1 MRKFITF
8 ITVISFSLIFAC
20 CQPYAADIEEFLS
33 YWSSEAAVTGFK
45 INTKYYRNDVG
56 VACLPSDRDATVIL
70 TVRNPK
76 KFRFVMPTTVS
87 DAAAV
92 IRFPGL
98 PSQPVPGTD
107 YILRQSVPDT
117 LELTYKS
124 SFLKKYEWGTADIGP
139 VITLKSD
146 DGRPFTQT
154 FKTNIMVNTLPP
166 EITKITIAKT
176 TGSPVYY
183 VVCCEIDGTNIL
195 DPVNSGGKL
204 HGDIVALRVTKDG
217 GTEETIPIRV
227 NGTGFDITQ
236 SGGNLLPPGNVTPL
250 FSDSSYALPSPGSW
264 AVYLKTN
271 IQPYKPTAALPHTYR
286 IRLADTKNLMS
297 DAKEA
302 RTLGYSVDTS
312 NPSEAWKKVREAVT
326 TVDAGGVITLSG
338 TINATNHT
346 DNHGHIEISKNLT
359 IQGAPG
365 NSPAILDARHLGLAS
380 TTNVADSH
388 RIFTV
393 KGAVDVTL
401 QNLTLKRGKDAV
413 AANKV
418 GSGGGGIW
426 ASANANLTLI
436 NVTVEDCIS
445 KAPGGGIRYDHDDTG
460 GGRLTM
466 IKCKIKSNTVKD
478 DSVIKSSSGGGISL
492 PYASYTAVIDGC
504 TIAENIID
512 MSGKTGSELPLE
524 AEGCGLTCSAT
535 TGSITLIKGHTVIE
549 DNKCVPHT
557 SKPCNCKGMGI
568 FCGGGSLTIGETGKN
583 GTGKDDAESPEILRH
598 GNSIPTGVTAMGT
611 ALYINRYGNV
621 SWRSGKIHHNG
632 SNSNNSIQNGGGTLS
647 NLSGHEPS

>member
-45 INTKYYRNDVG
+45 ITSEYYRNDVG
-56 VACLPSDRDATVIL
+56 VVCLPSDRDATVIL

-98 PSQPVPGTD
+98 PSPPSPGTD
-107 YILRQSVPDT
+107 YTLTQSVPDT
-117 LELTYKS
+117 LELKYKS
-124 SFLKKYEWGTADIGP
+124 DFLKKYEWGTADIGP

-146 DGRPFTQT
+146 DGRPFSQT
-154 FKTNIMVNTLPP
+154 FRTNIMVNTLPP

-176 TGSPVYY
+176 KGSPAYY
-183 VVCCEIDGTNIL
+183 VVCCKINGSKIL

-217 GTEETIPIRV
+217 GTEETIPISV
-227 NGTGFDITQ
+227 NGTGFDITH
-236 SGGNLLPPGNVTPL
+236 SGGELLPRTNVTEL
-250 FSDSSYALPSPGSW
+250 FSDSSYTVPSGQW
-264 AVYLKTN
+264 VVYLKTN
-271 IQPYKPTAALPHTYR
+271 IQPYDPAAALPHTYR

-297 DAKEA
+297 GAKET

-312 NPSEAWKKVREAVT
+312 GSSEAWKKVRDAVAD
-326 TVDAGGVITLSG
+326 VADGGVITLRG
-338 TINATNHT
+338 TIINATNSPG
-346 DNHGHIEISKNLT
+346 NHGHIEISKNLT

-365 NSPAILDARHLGLAS
+365 NSPVVLDAGHLGLAS
-380 TTNVADSH
+380 TTDVADSH

-413 AANKV
+413 AAYIV

-445 KAPGGGIRYDHDDTG
+445 KAPGGGIRYDYDDNG

-466 IKCKIKSNTVKD
+466 INCRIENNTVKD
-478 DSVIKSSSGGGISL
+478 DGSIKRSSGGGISL
-492 PYASYTAVIDGC
+492 PHTSYTAVIDGG
-504 TIAENIID
+504 TIAGNKID
-512 MSGKTGSELPLE
+512 MSAKTSAASLLE
-524 AEGCGLTCSAT
+524 AEGCGLDCSAKL
-535 TGSITLIKGHTVIE
+535 GSITIIKGHTVIE
-549 DNKCVPHT
+549 NNQCIPHALK
-557 SKPCNCKGMGI
+557 SCDCKGMGI
-568 FCGGGSLTIGETGKN
+568 FCGGGPLTIGETGKS
-583 GTGKDDAESPEILRH
+583 GPEIRNH
-598 GNSIPTGVTAMGT
+598 GSSIPTRVTAMGT
-611 ALYINRYGNV
+611 ALYINGGTV
-621 SWRSGKIHHNG
+621 DWLSGRIHDNG
-632 SNSNNSIQNGGGTLS
+632 STPANSVYKNSGTFNNPL
-647 NLSGHEPS
+647 GHEPS

>member
-8 ITVISFSLIFAC
+8 ITVIGFSLIFAC

-45 INTKYYRNDVG
+45 IDSEHYINDVG
-56 VACLPSDRDATVIL
+56 VACLPSGGDAMVIL

-98 PSQPVPGTD
+98 PSQPVPDTD
-107 YILRQSVPDT
+107 YILRQRDPDT
-117 LELTYKS
+117 LELTYRS
-124 SFLKKYEWGTADIGP
+124 NFLKKYEWGTADIGP

-146 DGRPFTQT
+146 DGRPFSQT
-154 FKTNIMVNTLPP
+154 FRTNIMVNTLPP

-176 TGSPVYY
+176 KGSPAYY
-183 VVCCEIDGTNIL
+183 VVCCKINGSKIL

-217 GTEETIPIRV
+217 GTEETIPISV
-227 NGTGFDITQ
+227 NGTGFDITH
-236 SGGNLLPPGNVTPL
+236 SGGKLLSRTNVTPL

-264 AVYLKTN
+264 AVYLKTD
-271 IQPYKPTAALPHTYR
+271 IQPYNPAAALPHTYR
-286 IRLADTKNLMS
+286 IRLADRKNLMS
-297 DAKEA
+297 GAKET

-312 NPSEAWKKVREAVT
+312 GFSKPWKKVRDAVAN
-326 TVDAGGVITLSG
+326 VADGGVITLSG
-338 TINATNHT
+338 TINATDDT
-346 DNHGHIEISKNLT
+346 DNHGQIEISKNLT

-365 NSPAILDARHLGLAS
+365 NSPVVLDAHHLGLAS
-380 TTNVADSH
+380 TTDVADSH

-413 AANKV
+413 AAYIV

-445 KAPGGGIRYDHDDTG
+445 KAPGGGIRYDYDD
-460 GGRLTM
+460 
-466 IKCKIKSNTVKD
+466 
-478 DSVIKSSSGGGISL
+478 
-492 PYASYTAVIDGC
+492 
-504 TIAENIID
+504 
-512 MSGKTGSELPLE
+512 
-524 AEGCGLTCSAT
+524 
-535 TGSITLIKGHTVIE
+535 
-549 DNKCVPHT
+549 
-557 SKPCNCKGMGI
+557 
-568 FCGGGSLTIGETGKN
+568 
-583 GTGKDDAESPEILRH
+583 
-598 GNSIPTGVTAMGT
+598 
-611 ALYINRYGNV
+611 
-621 SWRSGKIHHNG
+621 
-632 SNSNNSIQNGGGTLS
+632 NGGGAPYDDKL
-647 NLSGHEPS
+647 

>member
-8 ITVISFSLIFAC
+8 ITVIGFSLIFAC
-20 CQPYAADIEEFLS
+20 CRQYAADIEEFLS
-33 YWSSEAAVTGFK
+33 YWSSEAFVTGFK
-45 INTKYYRNDVG
+45 IDSEHYINDVG
-56 VACLPSDRDATVIL
+56 VACLPSGGDATVIL

-98 PSQPVPGTD
+98 PSQPVPDTD
-107 YILRQSVPDT
+107 YTLMQSTPDT
-117 LELTYKS
+117 LVLTYKS
-124 SFLKKYEWGTADIGP
+124 AFLKKYEWGTADIGP

-146 DGRPFTQT
+146 DGRPSPFSQT
-154 FKTNIMVNTLPP
+154 FSTNIMVNTLPP

-176 TGSPVYY
+176 TGLPAYY
-183 VVCCEIDGTNIL
+183 VVCCEINGTNIL

-217 GTEETIPIRV
+217 GTEKTIPIRV

-236 SGGNLLPPGNVTPL
+236 SGGKLLSRTNVTPL
-250 FSDSSYALPSPGSW
+250 FSASSYALPSPGSW
-264 AVYLKTN
+264 AVYLKTD
-271 IQPYKPTAALPHTYR
+271 IEPYDTGAALPHTYR
-286 IRLADTKNLMS
+286 IRLADTKNLTS
-297 DAKEA
+297 DAKET

-326 TVDAGGVITLSG
+326 NVAAGGVITLSG
-338 TINATNHT
+338 TINATNAPG
-346 DNHGHIEISKNLT
+346 NRGQIEISKNLT

-365 NSPAILDARHLGLAS
+365 NSPVVLDAHHLGLLSS
-380 TTNVADSH
+380 TSIADSH

-413 AANKV
+413 AANIV

-445 KAPGGGIRYDHDDTG
+445 KAPGGGIRYDHGTG
-460 GGRLTM
+460 NKRLTM
-466 IKCKIKSNTVKD
+466 INCIIKNNTVQD
-478 DSVIKSSSGGGISL
+478 DGGIADSSGGGISL
-492 PYASYTAVIDGC
+492 PWCLYTAVIDGC
-504 TIAENIID
+504 TIAGNKID
-512 MSGKTGSELPLE
+512 MSAKTGSAPRLE
-524 AEGCGLTCSAT
+524 AEGCGLACSAT
-535 TGSITLIKGHTVIE
+535 SSSITIIKGHTVIE
-549 DNKCVPHT
+549 NNQCIPHALK
-557 SKPCNCKGMGI
+557 SCDCKGMGI
-568 FCGGGSLTIGETGKN
+568 FCGGGPLTIGETGKS
-583 GTGKDDAESPEILRH
+583 GPEILNH
-598 GNSIPTGVTAMGT
+598 GNPIPTNVTVAGT
-611 ALYINRYGNV
+611 ALYIKIGGTV
-621 SWRSGKIHHNG
+621 HWLSGRIYNNG
-632 SNSNNSIQNGGGTLS
+632 SNPNNSIKNDGGTLDNQIGNS
-647 NLSGHEPS
+647 PS

>member
-76 KFRFVMPTTVS
+76 KFKFVTPTTVL

-98 PSQPVPGTD
+98 SSQPVPRTD
-107 YILRQSVPDT
+107 YTLTQSAPDT
-117 LELTYKS
+117 LVLTYKS
-124 SFLKKYEWGTADIGP
+124 AFLKKYEWGTADIGP

-166 EITKITIAKT
+166 EITKITIAKST
-176 TGSPVYY
+176 DPTPCY

-227 NGTGFDITQ
+227 NSTGFDIAH
-236 SGGNLLPPGNVTPL
+236 SGGKLLPSGSVARL
-250 FSDSSYALPSPGSW
+250 FSGSSYAVPSGQW
-264 AVYLKTN
+264 VVYLKTD
-271 IQPYKPTAALPHTYR
+271 IEPYNPLAALPHTYR
-286 IRLADTKNLMS
+286 IRLADRKNLMS
-297 DAKEA
+297 GAKETH
-302 RTLGYSVDTS
+302 TLGYSVDVDTS
-312 NPSEAWKKVREAVT
+312 GSSEAWKKVRKAVT
-326 TVDAGGVITLSG
+326 DVAADGVITLSG
-338 TINATNHT
+338 TINATDDT
-346 DNHGHIEISKNLT
+346 DNHGQIEISKNLT

-365 NSPAILDARHLGLAS
+365 NSPVVLDAHHLGLLSS
-380 TTNVADSH
+380 TSIADSH

-413 AANKV
+413 AANIV

-445 KAPGGGIRYDHDDTG
+445 KAPGGGIRYDHGTMNK
-460 GGRLTM
+460 RLTM
-466 IKCKIKSNTVKD
+466 INCIIKNNTVQD
-478 DSVIKSSSGGGISL
+478 DGGIADSSGGGISL
-492 PYASYTAVIDGC
+492 PWCLYTAVIDGC
-504 TIAENIID
+504 KIAENIID
-512 MSGKTGSELPLE
+512 MSGKTSSDSRLE
-524 AEGCGLTCSAT
+524 AKGCGLACSAT
-535 TGSITLIKGHTVIE
+535 TGSITIIKGHTVIE
-549 DNKCVPHT
+549 NNQCAPHAL
-557 SKPCNCKGMGI
+557 KFCDCKGMGI
-568 FCGGGSLTIGETGKN
+568 FCGSGPLTIGETDKGN
-583 GTGKDDAESPEILRH
+583 DESPEIRYH
-598 GNSIPTGVTAMGT
+598 GNSIPERVDVAGT
-611 ALYINRYGNV
+611 ALYIKKKGTVR
-621 SWRSGKIHHNG
+621 WLRGKIHDNG
-632 SNSNNSIQNGGGTLS
+632 TDPNNSIKNGGTLS
-647 NLSGHEPS
+647 NRSETSPS

>member
-98 PSQPVPGTD
+98 PSQPVPDTD
-107 YILRQSVPDT
+107 YTLTQSAPDT
-117 LELTYKS
+117 LELRYKS

-166 EITKITIAKT
+166 EITKITIAKST
-176 TGSPVYY
+176 DPTPCY
-183 VVCCEIDGTNIL
+183 VVCCEINGTNIL
-195 DPVNSGGKL
+195 DPVNSGDKL

-217 GTEETIPIRV
+217 ETEKTIPIRV
-227 NGTGFDITQ
+227 NGTGFDITH
-236 SGGNLLPPGNVTPL
+236 SGGKLLPPGSATPL
-250 FSDSSYALPSPGSW
+250 FSGPSYEVPSGQW
-264 AVYLKTN
+264 VVYLKTG
-271 IQPYKPTAALPHTYR
+271 ITLDDSAALPHTYR
-286 IRLADTKNLMS
+286 IRLADTKNLTS
-297 DAKEA
+297 GAKET
-302 RTLGYSVDTS
+302 RTLGYIVDTS
-312 NPSEAWKKVREAVT
+312 NHTEAWKKVRKAVT
-326 TVDAGGVITLSG
+326 DVAADGVITLSG
-338 TINATNHT
+338 TINATDDT

-365 NSPAILDARHLGLAS
+365 NSPVVLDARHLGLAS
-380 TTNVADSH
+380 TTSVADSH

-401 QNLTLKRGKDAV
+401 KDLTLKRGKDAV

-436 NVTVEDCIS
+436 NVTVKDCIS
-445 KAPGGGIRYDHDDTG
+445 KAHGGGIRYDHGTG
-460 GGRLTM
+460 NKRLTM
-466 IKCKIKSNTVKD
+466 INCRIENNTVQD
-478 DSVIKSSSGGGISL
+478 DGDIADSSGGGISL
-492 PYASYTAVIDGC
+492 PWCPYTAVIDGC
-504 TIAENIID
+504 TISDNVID
-512 MSGKTGSELPLE
+512 MSAKTSSELRLE
-524 AEGCGLTCSAT
+524 AKGCGLACSAT
-535 TGSITLIKGHTVIE
+535 TDSITIIKGHTVIE
-549 DNKCVPHT
+549 NYQCVPHT
-557 SKPCNCKGMGI
+557 SKFCDCKGMGI
-568 FCGGGSLTIGETGKN
+568 FCGRGPLTIGENDKG
-583 GTGKDDAESPEILRH
+583 DDESPDILRH
-598 GNSIPTGVTAMGT
+598 GNSIPASVTAVGT
-611 ALYINRYGNV
+611 ALYINGGSV

-632 SNSNNSIQNGGGTLS
+632 SNSDNSIKNDGGSLYIRPGE
-647 NLSGHEPS
+647 GPS

>member
-76 KFRFVMPTTVS
+76 KFKFVMPTTVS

-98 PSQPVPGTD
+98 SSPPSPGTD
-107 YILRQSVPDT
+107 YTLTQSTLDT
-117 LELTYKS
+117 LVLTYKS
-124 SFLKKYEWGTADIGP
+124 DFLKKYEWGTADIGP

-146 DGRPFTQT
+146 DGRPFSQT
-154 FKTNIMVNTLPP
+154 FRTNIMVNTLPP

-176 TGSPVYY
+176 KGSPAYY
-183 VVCCEIDGTNIL
+183 VVCCEIDGSKIL

-217 GTEETIPIRV
+217 GTEKTIPISV
-227 NGTGFDITQ
+227 NGTGFDTTY
-236 SGGNLLPPGNVTPL
+236 SGGKLLSRTNVTPL

-264 AVYLKTN
+264 AVYLKTD
-271 IQPYKPTAALPHTYR
+271 IQPYNPLAASPHTYR

-297 DAKEA
+297 DAKET

-312 NPSEAWKKVREAVT
+312 GSSKAWKKVREAVV
-326 TVDAGGVITLSG
+326 TVADGGMITLSGG
-338 TINATNHT
+338 TINATNAP
-346 DNHGHIEISKNLT
+346 DNRGQIEISKNLT

-365 NSPAILDARHLGLAS
+365 NSPVVLDAHHLGLAS
-380 TTNVADSH
+380 TTTDVADSH

-413 AANKV
+413 AAYIV

-445 KAPGGGIRYDHDDTG
+445 KAPGGGIRYDYDDNG

-466 IKCKIKSNTVKD
+466 INCRIENNTVKD
-478 DSVIKSSSGGGISL
+478 DGSIKRSSGGGISL
-492 PYASYTAVIDGC
+492 PHTSYTAVQSPVI
-504 TIAENIID
+504 
-512 MSGKTGSELPLE
+512 K
-524 AEGCGLTCSAT
+524 
-535 TGSITLIKGHTVIE
+535 SI
-549 DNKCVPHT
+549 
-557 SKPCNCKGMGI
+557 
-568 FCGGGSLTIGETGKN
+568 
-583 GTGKDDAESPEILRH
+583 
-598 GNSIPTGVTAMGT
+598 
-611 ALYINRYGNV
+611 
-621 SWRSGKIHHNG
+621 
-632 SNSNNSIQNGGGTLS
+632 
-647 NLSGHEPS
+647 

>member
-70 TVRNPK
+70 TVRNHK

-98 PSQPVPGTD
+98 PSPPSPGTD
-107 YILRQSVPDT
+107 YTLTQSLPDT
-117 LELTYKS
+117 LELKYKS
-124 SFLKKYEWGTADIGP
+124 DFLKKYEWGTADIGP

-146 DGRPFTQT
+146 DGRPFSQT
-154 FKTNIMVNTLPP
+154 FRTNIMVNTLPP

-176 TGSPVYY
+176 KGSPAYY
-183 VVCCEIDGTNIL
+183 VVCCKINGSKIL

-204 HGDIVALRVTKDG
+204 HEDIVALRVTKDG

-227 NGTGFDITQ
+227 NGTGFDITY
-236 SGGNLLPPGNVTPL
+236 SGGKLLSRTNVTPL

-264 AVYLKTN
+264 AVYLRTDIK
-271 IQPYKPTAALPHTYR
+271 PYDLTAASPHTYR
-286 IRLADTKNLMS
+286 IRLADTKNLTS
-297 DAKEA
+297 GAKET

-312 NPSEAWKKVREAVT
+312 GFSKPWKKVRDAVAN
-326 TVDAGGVITLSG
+326 VADGGVITLSG
-338 TINATNHT
+338 TINATDDT
-346 DNHGHIEISKNLT
+346 DNHGQIEISKNLT

-365 NSPAILDARHLGLAS
+365 NPPVVLDAHHLGLAS
-380 TTNVADSH
+380 TTDVADSH

-413 AANKV
+413 AAYIV

-445 KAPGGGIRYDHDDTG
+445 KAPGGGIRYDYDD
-460 GGRLTM
+460 
-466 IKCKIKSNTVKD
+466 
-478 DSVIKSSSGGGISL
+478 
-492 PYASYTAVIDGC
+492 
-504 TIAENIID
+504 
-512 MSGKTGSELPLE
+512 
-524 AEGCGLTCSAT
+524 
-535 TGSITLIKGHTVIE
+535 
-549 DNKCVPHT
+549 
-557 SKPCNCKGMGI
+557 
-568 FCGGGSLTIGETGKN
+568 
-583 GTGKDDAESPEILRH
+583 
-598 GNSIPTGVTAMGT
+598 
-611 ALYINRYGNV
+611 
-621 SWRSGKIHHNG
+621 
-632 SNSNNSIQNGGGTLS
+632 NGGGALR
-647 NLSGHEPS
+647 

>member
-8 ITVISFSLIFAC
+8 ITVIGFSLIFAC

-45 INTKYYRNDVG
+45 IDSEHYINDVG
-56 VACLPSDRDATVIL
+56 VACLPSDGDARVIL

-92 IRFPGL
+92 IRFPDL
-98 PSQPVPGTD
+98 PSQPVPDTD
-107 YILRQSVPDT
+107 YTLTQSAPDT
-117 LELTYKS
+117 LELRYKS

-176 TGSPVYY
+176 KGSTAYY

-195 DPVNSGGKL
+195 DPVNSGDKL

-217 GTEETIPIRV
+217 GTEDTIPISV
-227 NGTGFDITQ
+227 NGSDFDITH
-236 SGGNLLPPGNVTPL
+236 SGGKLLSRANVDPL

-264 AVYLKTN
+264 AVYLKTD
-271 IQPYKPTAALPHTYR
+271 IKPYDPAAASPHTYR

-297 DAKEA
+297 DAKET

-312 NPSEAWKKVREAVT
+312 GSSKAWKKVRDAVAS
-326 TVDAGGVITLSG
+326 VADGGMITLSG
-338 TINATNHT
+338 TINATNAP
-346 DNHGHIEISKNLT
+346 DNRGQIEISKNLT

-365 NSPAILDARHLGLAS
+365 NSPVVLDAGHLGPAS
-380 TTNVADSH
+380 SPNIADSH

-445 KAPGGGIRYDHDDTG
+445 KAHGGGIRYDYDDNG
-460 GGRLTM
+460 GGHLTM
-466 IKCKIKSNTVKD
+466 INCRIENNTVQD
-478 DSVIKSSSGGGISL
+478 DGDIADSSGGGISL
-492 PYASYTAVIDGC
+492 PWCPYTAVIDGC
-504 TIAENIID
+504 IIAENIIN
-512 MSGKTGSELPLE
+512 MSAKTSSDSRLE
-524 AEGCGLTCSAT
+524 AKGCGLACSAKP
-535 TGSITLIKGHTVIE
+535 GSITIIKGHTVIE
-549 DNKCVPHT
+549 DNKCVPHAL
-557 SKPCNCKGMGI
+557 KFCDCKGMGI
-568 FCGGGSLTIGETGKN
+568 FCGGGPLTIGEYGKSN
-583 GTGKDDAESPEILRH
+583 DESPDILHH
-598 GNSIPTGVTAMGT
+598 GNSIPTRVTAMGT
-611 ALYINRYGNV
+611 ALYINGGSV

-632 SNSNNSIQNGGGTLS
+632 SNSDNSIKNDGGSLYIRPGE
-647 NLSGHEPS
+647 GPS

>member
-8 ITVISFSLIFAC
+8 ITVIGFSLIFAC

-76 KFRFVMPTTVS
+76 KFKFVTPTTVL

-98 PSQPVPGTD
+98 PSQPVPRTD
-107 YILRQSVPDT
+107 YILTQSAPDT
-117 LELTYKS
+117 LVLTYKS
-124 SFLKKYEWGTADIGP
+124 AFLKKYEWGTADIGP

-166 EITKITIAKT
+166 EITKITIAKST
-176 TGSPVYY
+176 DPTPCY
-183 VVCCEIDGTNIL
+183 VVCCEINGTNIL
-195 DPVNSGGKL
+195 DPVNSGDKL
-204 HGDIVALRVTKDG
+204 HGDIVALRVKKDSG
-217 GTEETIPIRV
+217 EEVSIPIGV
-227 NGTGFDITQ
+227 NGAGFDIAQ
-236 SGGNLLPPGNVTPL
+236 SGGKLLSRTNVTPL

-264 AVYLKTN
+264 AVYLKTD
-271 IQPYKPTAALPHTYR
+271 IQPYNPAAALPHTYR

-297 DAKEA
+297 GAKET

-312 NPSEAWKKVREAVT
+312 NPAEAWKKVREAVAY
-326 TVDAGGVITLSG
+326 VDAGGVITLSG
-338 TINATNHT
+338 TINATNAPG
-346 DNHGHIEISKNLT
+346 NRGQIEISKNLT

-365 NSPAILDARHLGLAS
+365 NSPAVLDAHHLGLAS
-380 TTNVADSH
+380 SSSIADSH

-401 QNLTLKRGKDAV
+401 QDLTLKHGKDAV
-413 AANKV
+413 AANIV

-426 ASANANLTLI
+426 APANANLTLI

-478 DSVIKSSSGGGISL
+478 DSVVKSSSGGGISL
-492 PYASYTAVIDGC
+492 PYSSYTAVIDGC
-504 TIAENIID
+504 TISDNVID
-512 MSGKTGSELPLE
+512 MSAKTGSALRFE
-524 AEGCGLTCSAT
+524 AKGCGLGCSHKDS
-535 TGSITLIKGHTVIE
+535 SITIIKGHTVIE
-549 DNKCVPHT
+549 NNQCVPHA
-557 SKPCNCKGMGI
+557 SKPCDCKGMGI
-568 FCGGGSLTIGETGKN
+568 FCGGGRLTIGETGKSN
-583 GTGKDDAESPEILRH
+583 DESPEILRH
-598 GNSIPTGVTAMGT
+598 GNSIPPGVTAVGT
-611 ALYINRYGNV
+611 ALYIEVGIVRWLRG
-621 SWRSGKIHHNG
+621 RIHNNG
-632 SNSNNSIQNGGGTLS
+632 TDPNNSIKSDRGTLS
-647 NLSGHEPS
+647 NRSETSPS

>member
-45 INTKYYRNDVG
+45 IDSEHYINDVG

-76 KFRFVMPTTVS
+76 KFKFVTPTTVL

-98 PSQPVPGTD
+98 PSQPVPDTD
-107 YILRQSVPDT
+107 YTLTQSAPDT
-117 LELTYKS
+117 LELRYKS

-166 EITKITIAKT
+166 KITKITIAKT
-176 TGSPVYY
+176 KGSPVYY

-217 GTEETIPIRV
+217 ETEKTIPIRV
-227 NGTGFDITQ
+227 NGTGFDIMQ
-236 SGGNLLPPGNVTPL
+236 SGGKLLSRTNVTPL
-250 FSDSSYALPSPGSW
+250 FSGPSYEVPSGQW
-264 AVYLKTN
+264 VVYLKTG
-271 IQPYKPTAALPHTYR
+271 ITLDDSAALPHTYR
-286 IRLADTKNLMS
+286 IRLADTKNLTS
-297 DAKEA
+297 DAKET
-302 RTLGYSVDTS
+302 RTLGYIVDTS
-312 NPSEAWKKVREAVT
+312 NHTEAWKKVREAVT
-326 TVDAGGVITLSG
+326 KVDADGVITLSG
-338 TINATNHT
+338 TINATDDT

-365 NSPAILDARHLGLAS
+365 NSPVVLDARHLGPAS
-380 TTNVADSH
+380 SPNIADSH

-393 KGAVDVTL
+393 KGAVEVTL
-401 QNLTLKRGKDAV
+401 KDLTLKRGKDAV
-413 AANKV
+413 DAGKV

-436 NVTVEDCIS
+436 NVAVEDCIS
-445 KAPGGGIRYDHDDTG
+445 KAHGGGIRYDHGTG
-460 GGRLTM
+460 NKRLTM
-466 IKCKIKSNTVKD
+466 INCTIKNNTVKD
-478 DSVIKSSSGGGISL
+478 NGTTDDSSGGGISL
-492 PYASYTAVIDGC
+492 PWCPYTAVIDGC
-504 TIAENIID
+504 TISDNVID
-512 MSGKTGSELPLE
+512 MSAKTSSELRLE
-524 AEGCGLTCSAT
+524 AKGCGLACSAT
-535 TGSITLIKGHTVIE
+535 TDSITIIKGHTVIE
-549 DNKCVPHT
+549 NNQCVPHT
-557 SKPCNCKGMGI
+557 SKFCDCKGMGI
-568 FCGGGSLTIGETGKN
+568 FCGRGPLTIGENDKG
-583 GTGKDDAESPEILRH
+583 DDESPEILHH

-611 ALYINRYGNV
+611 ALYINKGSV

-632 SNSNNSIQNGGGTLS
+632 SNSDNSIKNDGGSLYIRPGE
-647 NLSGHEPS
+647 GPS

>member
-76 KFRFVMPTTVS
+76 KFRFVMPTTVL

-98 PSQPVPGTD
+98 SSPPSPDTD
-107 YILRQSVPDT
+107 YTLTQRDPDT
-117 LELTYKS
+117 LVLTYKS
-124 SFLKKYEWGTADIGP
+124 DFLKKYEWGTADIGP

-166 EITKITIAKT
+166 EITKITIAKST
-176 TGSPVYY
+176 DPTPCY
-183 VVCCEIDGTNIL
+183 VVCCEINGTNIL
-195 DPVNSGGKL
+195 DPVNSGDKL

-217 GTEETIPIRV
+217 ETEKTIPIRV

-236 SGGNLLPPGNVTPL
+236 SGGKLLPPGSATPL
-250 FSDSSYALPSPGSW
+250 FSGPSYEVPSGQW
-264 AVYLKTN
+264 VVYLKTG
-271 IQPYKPTAALPHTYR
+271 ITLDDSAALPHTYR

-297 DAKEA
+297 GAKET

-312 NPSEAWKKVREAVT
+312 GSSEAWKKVRKAVT
-326 TVDAGGVITLSG
+326 DVAAGGVITLSG
-338 TINATNHT
+338 TINATNAPG
-346 DNHGHIEISKNLT
+346 NHGHIEISKNLT

-365 NSPAILDARHLGLAS
+365 NSPAVLDAHHLGLLSS
-380 TTNVADSH
+380 TKIADSH

-401 QNLTLKRGKDAV
+401 QDLTLKHGKDAV
-413 AANKV
+413 AANIV

-426 ASANANLTLI
+426 APANANLTLI

-445 KAPGGGIRYDHDDTG
+445 KAPGGGIRYDHDGTG

-478 DSVIKSSSGGGISL
+478 DSVVKSSSGGGISL
-492 PYASYTAVIDGC
+492 PYSSYTAVIDGC
-504 TIAENIID
+504 TISDNVID
-512 MSGKTGSELPLE
+512 MSAKTGSALRFE
-524 AEGCGLTCSAT
+524 AKGCGLGCSHKDS
-535 TGSITLIKGHTVIE
+535 SITIIKGHTVIE
-549 DNKCVPHT
+549 NNQCVPHA
-557 SKPCNCKGMGI
+557 SKPCDCKGMGI
-568 FCGGGSLTIGETGKN
+568 FCGGGRLTIGETGKSN
-583 GTGKDDAESPEILRH
+583 DESPEILRH
-598 GNSIPTGVTAMGT
+598 GNSIPPGVTAMGT
-611 ALYINRYGNV
+611 ALYINKGSV

-632 SNSNNSIQNGGGTLS
+632 SNSDNSIKNDGGSLYIRPGE
-647 NLSGHEPS
+647 GPS

>member
-8 ITVISFSLIFAC
+8 ITVIGFSLIFAC

-45 INTKYYRNDVG
+45 IDSKHYINDVG

-92 IRFPGL
+92 IRFPDL
-98 PSQPVPGTD
+98 PSQPAPGTD
-107 YILRQSVPDT
+107 YTLTQSAPDT
-117 LELTYKS
+117 LKLTYRS

-154 FKTNIMVNTLPP
+154 FSTNIMVNTLPP
-166 EITKITIAKT
+166 EITKITIAKST
-176 TGSPVYY
+176 DPTPCY

-195 DPVNSGGKL
+195 DPVNSGDKL

-217 GTEETIPIRV
+217 GTEDTIPISV
-227 NGTGFDITQ
+227 NGSDFDITH
-236 SGGNLLPPGNVTPL
+236 SGGKLLPPGSVTPL
-250 FSDSSYALPSPGSW
+250 FSDSSYTVPSGQW
-264 AVYLKTN
+264 VVYLKTN
-271 IQPYKPTAALPHTYR
+271 IKPYDPAAALPHTYR
-286 IRLADTKNLMS
+286 IRLADRKNLMS
-297 DAKEA
+297 SAKETH
-302 RTLGYSVDTS
+302 TLGYSVDTS
-312 NPSEAWKKVREAVT
+312 GSSEAWKKVRKAVT
-326 TVDAGGVITLSG
+326 DVAADGVITLSG
-338 TINATNHT
+338 TINATNAPG
-346 DNHGHIEISKNLT
+346 NHGHIEISKNLT

-365 NSPAILDARHLGLAS
+365 NSPVVLDAHHLGSAS
-380 TTNVADSH
+380 ITNVADSH

-401 QNLTLKRGKDAV
+401 QDLTLKGGKDAMTPGIP
-413 AANKV
+413 N
-418 GSGGGGIW
+418 GGGGGIW

-436 NVTVEDCIS
+436 NVTVENCIT
-445 KAPGGGIRYDHDDTG
+445 KTHGGGIQYYYDSTG

-466 IKCKIKSNTVKD
+466 INCTIKDNTVQKD
-478 DSVIKSSSGGGISL
+478 GTISAPSTGGGINL
-492 PYASYTAVIDGC
+492 PWASYTAVIDGC
-504 TIAENIID
+504 RITGNKID
-512 MSGKTGSELPLE
+512 MRTSAASAPLQ
-524 AEGCGLTCSAT
+524 AEGCGLACSAT
-535 TGSITLIKGHTVIE
+535 TGSITIIKGHTVIE
-549 DNKCVPHT
+549 NNQCIPHAL
-557 SKPCNCKGMGI
+557 KPCDCKGMGI
-568 FCGGGSLTIGETGKN
+568 FCGGGPLTIGENDKG
-583 GTGKDDAESPEILRH
+583 DDESPEILHH

-611 ALYINRYGNV
+611 ALYINKGSV

-632 SNSNNSIQNGGGTLS
+632 SNSDNSIKNDGGSLYIRPGE
-647 NLSGHEPS
+647 GPS

>member
-8 ITVISFSLIFAC
+8 ITVIGFSLIFAC

-76 KFRFVMPTTVS
+76 KFKFVTPTTVS

-98 PSQPVPGTD
+98 PSQPVPDTD
-107 YILRQSVPDT
+107 YTLTQSAPDT
-117 LELTYKS
+117 LELRYKS

-166 EITKITIAKT
+166 EITKITIAKST
-176 TGSPVYY
+176 DPTPCY
-183 VVCCEIDGTNIL
+183 VVCCEINGTNIL
-195 DPVNSGGKL
+195 DPVNSGDKL

-217 GTEETIPIRV
+217 ETEKTIPIRV
-227 NGTGFDITQ
+227 NGTGFDITH
-236 SGGNLLPPGNVTPL
+236 SGGKLLPPGSATPL
-250 FSDSSYALPSPGSW
+250 FSGPSYEVPSGQW
-264 AVYLKTN
+264 VVYLKTG
-271 IQPYKPTAALPHTYR
+271 ITLDDSAALPHTYR
-286 IRLADTKNLMS
+286 IRLADTKNLTS
-297 DAKEA
+297 GAKET
-302 RTLGYSVDTS
+302 RTLGYIVDTS
-312 NPSEAWKKVREAVT
+312 NHTEAWKKVRKAVT
-326 TVDAGGVITLSG
+326 DVAADGVITLSG
-338 TINATNHT
+338 TINATDDT

-365 NSPAILDARHLGLAS
+365 NSPVVLDARHLGPAS
-380 TTNVADSH
+380 SPNIADSH

-393 KGAVDVTL
+393 KGAVEVTL
-401 QNLTLKRGKDAV
+401 KDLTLKRGKDAV
-413 AANKV
+413 DAGKV

-436 NVTVEDCIS
+436 NVAVEDCIS
-445 KAPGGGIRYDHDDTG
+445 KAHGGGIRYDHGTG
-460 GGRLTM
+460 NKRLTM
-466 IKCKIKSNTVKD
+466 INCTIKNNTVKD
-478 DSVIKSSSGGGISL
+478 NGTTDDSSGGGISL
-492 PYASYTAVIDGC
+492 PWCPYTAVIDGC
-504 TIAENIID
+504 TISDNVID
-512 MSGKTGSELPLE
+512 MSAKTGSELRLE
-524 AEGCGLTCSAT
+524 AKGYGLACSAT
-535 TGSITLIKGHTVIE
+535 TDSITIIKGHTVIE
-549 DNKCVPHT
+549 NNQCVPHT
-557 SKPCNCKGMGI
+557 SKFCDCKGMGI
-568 FCGGGSLTIGETGKN
+568 FCGRGPLTIGENDKG
-583 GTGKDDAESPEILRH
+583 DDESPEILHH

-611 ALYINRYGNV
+611 ALYINKGSV

-632 SNSNNSIQNGGGTLS
+632 SNSDNSIKNDGGSLYIRPGE
-647 NLSGHEPS
+647 GPS

>member
-45 INTKYYRNDVG
+45 ITSEYYRNDVG
-56 VACLPSDRDATVIL
+56 VVCLPSDRDATVIL

-98 PSQPVPGTD
+98 PSQPVPDTD
-107 YILRQSVPDT
+107 YTLTQSAPDT
-117 LELTYKS
+117 LELRYKS

-166 EITKITIAKT
+166 KITKITIAKT
-176 TGSPVYY
+176 KGSPVYY

-217 GTEETIPIRV
+217 ETEKTIPIRV
-227 NGTGFDITQ
+227 NGTGFDIMQ
-236 SGGNLLPPGNVTPL
+236 SGGKLLSRTNVTPL
-250 FSDSSYALPSPGSW
+250 FSGPSYEVPSGQW
-264 AVYLKTN
+264 VVYLKTG
-271 IQPYKPTAALPHTYR
+271 ITLDDSAALPHTYR
-286 IRLADTKNLMS
+286 IRLADTKNLTS
-297 DAKEA
+297 GAKET
-302 RTLGYSVDTS
+302 RTLGYIVDTS
-312 NPSEAWKKVREAVT
+312 NHTEAWKKVREAVT
-326 TVDAGGVITLSG
+326 KVDADGVITLSG
-338 TINATNHT
+338 TINATDDT

-365 NSPAILDARHLGLAS
+365 NSPVVLDARHLGPAS
-380 TTNVADSH
+380 SPNIADSH

-393 KGAVDVTL
+393 KGAVEVTL
-401 QNLTLKRGKDAV
+401 KDLTLKRGKDAV
-413 AANKV
+413 DAGKV
-418 GSGGGGIW
+418 GSGGGIW

-436 NVTVEDCIS
+436 NVAVEDCIS
-445 KAPGGGIRYDHDDTG
+445 KAHGGGIRYDHGTG
-460 GGRLTM
+460 NKRLTM
-466 IKCKIKSNTVKD
+466 INCTIKNNTVKD
-478 DSVIKSSSGGGISL
+478 NGTTDDSSGGGISL
-492 PYASYTAVIDGC
+492 PWCPYTAVIDGC
-504 TIAENIID
+504 TISDNVID
-512 MSGKTGSELPLE
+512 MSAKTSSELRLE
-524 AEGCGLTCSAT
+524 AKGCGLACSAT
-535 TGSITLIKGHTVIE
+535 TDSITIIKGHTVIE
-549 DNKCVPHT
+549 NNQCVPHT
-557 SKPCNCKGMGI
+557 SKFCDCKGMGI
-568 FCGGGSLTIGETGKN
+568 FCGRGPLTIGENDKG
-583 GTGKDDAESPEILRH
+583 DDESPEILHH

-611 ALYINRYGNV
+611 ALYINKGSV

-632 SNSNNSIQNGGGTLS
+632 SNSDNSIKNDGGSLYIRPGE
-647 NLSGHEPS
+647 GPS

>member
-45 INTKYYRNDVG
+45 IDSEHYINDVG
-56 VACLPSDRDATVIL
+56 VACLPSGGAATVIL

-98 PSQPVPGTD
+98 PSQPVPDTD
-107 YILRQSVPDT
+107 YTLTQSAPDT
-117 LELTYKS
+117 LELRYKS

-166 EITKITIAKT
+166 KITKITIAKT
-176 TGSPVYY
+176 KGSPVYY

-217 GTEETIPIRV
+217 ETEKTIPIRV
-227 NGTGFDITQ
+227 NGTGFDIMQ
-236 SGGNLLPPGNVTPL
+236 SGGKLLSRTNVTPL
-250 FSDSSYALPSPGSW
+250 FSGPSYEVPSGQW
-264 AVYLKTN
+264 VVYLKTG
-271 IQPYKPTAALPHTYR
+271 ITLDDSAALPHTYR
-286 IRLADTKNLMS
+286 IRLADTKNLTS
-297 DAKEA
+297 GAKET
-302 RTLGYSVDTS
+302 RTLGYIVDTS
-312 NPSEAWKKVREAVT
+312 NHTEAWKKVREAVT
-326 TVDAGGVITLSG
+326 KVDADGVITLSG
-338 TINATNHT
+338 TINATDDT

-365 NSPAILDARHLGLAS
+365 NSPVVLDARHLGPAS
-380 TTNVADSH
+380 SPNIADSH

-393 KGAVDVTL
+393 KGAVEVTL
-401 QNLTLKRGKDAV
+401 KDLTLKRGKDAV
-413 AANKV
+413 DAGKV
-418 GSGGGGIW
+418 GSCGGGIW

-436 NVTVEDCIS
+436 NVAVEDCIS
-445 KAPGGGIRYDHDDTG
+445 KAHGGGIRYDHGTG
-460 GGRLTM
+460 NKRLTM
-466 IKCKIKSNTVKD
+466 INCTIKNNTVKD
-478 DSVIKSSSGGGISL
+478 NGTTDDSSGGGISL
-492 PYASYTAVIDGC
+492 PWCPYTAVIDGC
-504 TIAENIID
+504 TISDNVID
-512 MSGKTGSELPLE
+512 MSAKTSSELRLE
-524 AEGCGLTCSAT
+524 AKGCGLACSAT
-535 TGSITLIKGHTVIE
+535 TDSITIIKGHTVIE
-549 DNKCVPHT
+549 NNQCVPHT
-557 SKPCNCKGMGI
+557 SKFCDCKGMGI
-568 FCGGGSLTIGETGKN
+568 FCGRGPLTIGENDKG
-583 GTGKDDAESPEILRH
+583 DDESPEILHH

-611 ALYINRYGNV
+611 ALYINKGSV

-632 SNSNNSIQNGGGTLS
+632 SNSDNSIKNDGGSLYIRPGE
-647 NLSGHEPS
+647 GPS